1 MSDYYNDEH
10 KYDDIINLPHYVSR
24 KRVHMSLHDRAAQFA
39 PFAALT
45 GHQESIQETA
55 RLTDDKIELDNGQI
69 EKINELLYEISNN
82 ISQRRKVAVTYFKS
96 DELKNGGSY
105 LTDIG
110 IVKKINSN
118 EKYVIM
124 ESGMKIF
131 MDNIVELEYV

>member
-1 MSDYYNDEH
+1 VSDYYNDEH

-24 KRVHMSLHDRAAQFA
+24 KRAHMSLHDRAAQFA